1 MWRGGGVP
9 CSQDH
14 VGSEP
19 SSSVI
24 AGSPPP
30 YMYGGK
36 SENLPSFT
44 ETRNG
49 CHGIDCGAAGVVG
62 KTAYIANIGDSRAL
76 LYRQGVLQQIS
87 KDHTD
92 QFLLDLHG
100 INNRKPRLTQHL
112 GIEPEEMVIEP
123 YLTEVVIQPG
133 DLFLLC
139 TDGLTDMIAVDEITH
154 TLQKNID
161 VMETVAALINRAMDY
176 GGRDNATVMLCRV
189 ELE

>member
-1 MWRGGGVP
+1 M
-9 CSQDH
+9 
-14 VGSEP
+14 
-19 SSSVI
+19 
-24 AGSPPP
+24 
-30 YMYGGK
+30 
-36 SENLPSFT
+36 
-44 ETRNG
+44 
-49 CHGIDCGAAGVVG
+49 
-62 KTAYIANIGDSRAL
+62 
-76 LYRQGVLQQIS
+76 
-87 KDHTD
+87 
-92 QFLLDLHG
+92 
-100 INNRKPRLTQHL
+100 TQHL

>member
-1 MWRGGGVP
+1 M
-9 CSQDH
+9 
-14 VGSEP
+14 GSTA
-19 SSSVI
+19 VLL
-24 AGSPPP
+24 G
-30 YMYGGK
+30 
-36 SENLPSFT
+36 LW
-44 ETRNG
+44 
-49 CHGIDCGAAGVVG
+49 G